1 MTITTRASI
10 LYELR
15 NHVALITLNR
25 PAKLNSLTPDL
36 LNGLNEIC
44 IEVQSNNM
52 VRAVVL
58 TGMGNKAFSAG
69 GDLQELIP
77 KATSGE
83 FEIVPDPEKRFFSDV
98 YKPIISAIN
107 GICFAGGFEM
117 MLGTDIRIAV
127 DHALF
132 GLSEVRVGI
141 IPGAGTHVRMPQQI
155 PWAIGMQMLLTGEPI
170 SAHRAYEIGLVNE
183 IVSADNL
190 LPRAFEIAEMIA
202 ANAPLAV
209 QAAKEAAVRV
219 LNNGPAFRLEHDVS
233 QRVGRTND
241 AKEGPL
247 AFMEKRS
254 PNWSGS

>member
-1 MTITTRASI
+1 MTRSIEAPI

-36 LNGLNEIC
+36 LNGLNDIC
-44 IEVQSNNM
+44 TEVQSNDA
-52 VRAVVL
+52 VRAIIL
-58 TGMGNKAFSAG
+58 TGAGSKSFSAG

-83 FEIVPDPEKRFFSDV
+83 FEIIPDPEKRFFSDV

-117 MLGTDIRIAV
+117 MLGTDIRIAAE
-127 DHALF
+127 HAVF
-132 GLSEVRVGI
+132 GLREVRVGI
-141 IPGAGTHVRMPQQI
+141 IPGAGTHVRLPQQI
-155 PWAIGMQMLLTGEPI
+155 PWAISMQMLLTGEPI
-170 SAHRAYEIGLVNE
+170 TARRAHEVGLVNE
-183 IVSADNL
+183 IVPADEL
-190 LPRAFEIAEMIA
+190 LTRAFEIAEVIS

-209 QAAKEAAVRV
+209 QAAKEAAVRA

-241 AKEGPL
+241 AKEGPR
-247 AFMEKRS
+247 AFIEKRA
-254 PNWSGS
+254 PNWTGS